1 MGVQNSPCKWL
12 KHNSTGNGFEFEE
25 EFKITEFEIVGS
37 NCVSLVARKFIT
49 LEFVTILTLYSE
61 QELILRPHRL
71 SLPYPQY
78 AKIVYWYM

>member
-1 MGVQNSPCKWL
+1 M
-12 KHNSTGNGFEFEE
+12 
-25 EFKITEFEIVGS
+25 GS